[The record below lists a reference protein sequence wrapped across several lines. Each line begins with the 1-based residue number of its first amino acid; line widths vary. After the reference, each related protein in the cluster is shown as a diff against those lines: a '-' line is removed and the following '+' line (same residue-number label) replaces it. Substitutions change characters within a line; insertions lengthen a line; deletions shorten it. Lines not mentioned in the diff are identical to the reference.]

1 MKQKFSA
8 SFTIGLQG
16 IKQLFQR
23 LGFLLNALSF
33 LQLLKIPNK
42 FTQFEKL
49 RNFTGRLNSKI
60 SVTCTSCRSC
70 QQLRIIFSSK
80 THRISIRLHME
91 DHNIPFSLFII
102 LVYILSVLVLWNM
115 FSNGHV
121 TVTSCLFLQFNPS
134 GLMCLPKKN
143 CLGLVWKAEKVLK
156 CSFKCSIFCSFHI
169 PKCSVMKWI
178 GQICKYFLLYII
190 FQSFWNNS

>member
-1 MKQKFSA
+1 M
-8 SFTIGLQG
+8 
-16 IKQLFQR
+16 
-23 LGFLLNALSF
+23 
-33 LQLLKIPNK
+33 
-42 FTQFEKL
+42 
-49 RNFTGRLNSKI
+49 NSKI

-70 QQLRIIFSSK
+70 QQLRLIFSSK

-134 GLMCLPKKN
+134 GLMCFPKKI

-169 PKCSVMKWI
+169 PKCPVMKWMKVI
-178 GQICKYFLLYII
+178 LNKFVSIFYYI
-190 FQSFWNNS
+190 SFFNLFETTLKAKLFVTVS